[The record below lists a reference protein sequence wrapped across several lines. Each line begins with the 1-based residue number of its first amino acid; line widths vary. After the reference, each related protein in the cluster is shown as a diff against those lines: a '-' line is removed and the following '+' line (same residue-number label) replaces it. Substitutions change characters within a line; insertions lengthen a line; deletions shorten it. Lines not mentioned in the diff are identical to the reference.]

1 MCEFHIKNTHSIYQN
16 PSGFSV
22 QEQKAGIIHLTDL
35 KKQILSNSKLWP
47 VSNPIGYLEISGPK
61 KGRDYSDKKLSNN
74 LSRSLEA
81 ITEVFA
87 SD

>member
-1 MCEFHIKNTHSIYQN
+1 MATAESKTGAKINQ
-16 PSGFSV
+16 V
-22 QEQKAGIIHLTDL
+22 EQKLSMQITDL